1 MQKAIIITA
10 PSGAGKTTLVKK
22 LLQERDDLEFSVSA
36 CTRPKRE
43 NEIDGKDYYFI
54 SAKQFQQK
62 IKEGAFAEWEEVY
75 ENMYYGTLMSE
86 IERIW
91 DDQKT
96 VIFDIDVKGALSLKK
111 KLGERAL
118 AIFIAP
124 PSVSILKSRL
134 ENRGT
139 ENQLSLVK
147 RVNKALYEMKYQEVM
162 DTYIINDNLEEAF
175 MQLYKMVDK
184 FLDLQL

>member
-22 LLQERDDLEFSVSA
+22 LLQERSDLAFSVSA
-36 CTRPKRE
+36 CTRHKRE
-43 NEIDGKDYYFI
+43 NEVEGKDYYFI
-54 SAKQFQQK
+54 TPQQFQQK

-91 DDQKT
+91 ADNKT

-111 KLGERAL
+111 KLGSKAL
-118 AIFIAP
+118 AVFIAP
-124 PSVSILKSRL
+124 PSVKVLKSRL

-139 ENQLSLVK
+139 ENQQTLQK
-147 RVNKALYEMKYQEVM
+147 RVDKALYEMKYKEAM
-162 DTYIINDNLEEAF
+162 DTFVINDNLEEAF
-175 MQLYKMVDK
+175 QQLSEKVDE
-184 FLDLQL
+184 FIHLDE